1 MDTLARA
8 CHNGTQQSDQHYH
21 RTLSQPTPLRVQP
34 HAQLRQSVTNPQRL
48 SRITNT
54 DDDQELRR
62 RHSSAQQSR
71 RSKRGTPSTI
81 PPPRTS
87 LARRVPPET
96 PSSESQTH
104 PKATTRGSQLI
115 KFMPLN
121 LSSIINPQEPI
132 SHPQHTFSQQSE
144 KYISQHHPTR

>member
-21 RTLSQPTPLRVQP
+21 RTLSQPNPLRVQP
-34 HAQLRQSVTNPQRL
+34 HAQIRQSVTNPQCL

-54 DDDQELRR
+54 DDDQEPRR

-87 LARRVPPET
+87 LARCVPPET

-104 PKATTRGSQLI
+104 PETSGPIQDRPRDISGSLSTRITSELED
-115 KFMPLN
+115 PRRV
-121 LSSIINPQEPI
+121 SCVPPNPIP
-132 SHPQHTFSQQSE
+132 
-144 KYISQHHPTR
+144 

>member
-8 CHNGTQQSDQHYH
+8 RYNGTQQSDQYYH
-21 RTLSQPTPLRVQP
+21 RALSQPNPLWVQP
-34 HAQLRQSVTNPQRL
+34 HAQLRQSVTNPQCL

-54 DDDQELRR
+54 DDDQESRR
-62 RHSSAQQSR
+62 CHSSAQQSH
-71 RSKRGTPSTI
+71 RSKGATPSTI

-104 PKATTRGSQLI
+104 PEASGPIQDRPRDISGSL
-115 KFMPLN
+115 
-121 LSSIINPQEPI
+121 
-132 SHPQHTFSQQSE
+132 
-144 KYISQHHPTR
+144 PTRITPELENPRRVSCVPPNPVP